1 MRVEKTVWN
10 SMKAIGG
17 FVVGAV
23 TVFGWLSVTPEMVG
37 QTTYDIMRGPAPLAV
52 MFVSGSLFGWGV
64 TKLWSDHRMKE
75 ASEAHDA
82 EIAGRPTQEDVD
94 ELRRQLAAKGAE
106 IESLETELAGRPTQE
121 DVDERD
127 AEIESLRSPVESVRR
142 AIASL
147 PEDERALAGRLAEG
161 PFRTSGF
168 SAGLAHLESMG
179 IAKKQRV
186 AGVFTPTW
194 ALTREAMSALAEDDG
209 LRATVADA
217 LGRGLRDR
225 EAEESIASVIRRA
238 SAATAGAIS
247 FMFDE
252 GHFDYRAPDD
262 DPWEARMDQ
271 GNRELSEVESYG
283 VIQYETLA
291 SGKRR
296 WTLTEN
302 ARKAIESDESLISEG
317 RAYVRAALEDGADK
331 DAEGV

>member
-1 MRVEKTVWN
+1 MSERRGVAEDL
-10 SMKAIGG
+10 
-17 FVVGAV
+17 VGAV
-23 TVFGWLSVTPEMVG
+23 RKEAVGEVAKGVVKGVKAALVAALAAICVLVWSLWTANPVATV
-37 QTTYDIMRGPAPLAV
+37 ALAV
-52 MFVSGSLFGWGV
+52 VSLAFGMAVG
-64 TKLWSDHRMKE
+64 
-75 ASEAHDA
+75 AA
-82 EIAGRPTQEDVD
+82 AGW
-94 ELRRQLAAKGAE
+94 RRAVSAKDAE
-106 IESLETELAGRPTQE
+106 IESLEAELAGRPTQE
-121 DVDERD
+121 ELDERD

-168 SAGLAHLESMG
+168 SAGLAHLESVG

-209 LRATVADA
+209 LRATVAGA

-238 SAATAGAIS
+238 PAATAGAIS
-247 FMFDE
+247 FMFDK

-271 GNRELSEVESYG
+271 GNRELSEMESYG

-291 SGKRR
+291 SGERR
-296 WTLTEN
+296 WTLTKS
-302 ARKAIESDESLISEG
+302 ARRAIESDESLIGEG
-317 RAYVRAALEDGADK
+317 RSYVRAALEGGANEDEES
-331 DAEGV
+331 A